1 MAIFEYRAF
10 DIQGKS
16 KKGLVDADTSQDAR
30 SKLRRENVFPY
41 ELKSTFAS
49 KKISKNELFSFLQ
62 PKTKS
67 KEIVVLTRQIGTLLK
82 AGLPLMQALSTL
94 IEQIDTE
101 HVKKI
106 FIELREK
113 IKGGMP
119 FSKALSEYPRL
130 FSRLYIHMVRAGEAS
145 GSLDQALTRLAEY
158 LEKKNRQKNKIWATL
173 AYPIFMV
180 IIGIAVVVFLMVYV
194 VPTITGI
201 FIEIQQTLPLLTRLL
216 IGTSQ
221 FLKLFWAPLLLIF
234 FFLIIFFRKYRN
246 TASGGMLIDKAL
258 LKVPICGELIRK
270 IDTVRFS
277 QTLGILISNGIP
289 ILDSLSIV
297 KDVVVNRL
305 IAKAVDE
312 ARHSIQ
318 EGEDLAPPLKKA
330 KVFSPIVTDM
340 IAIGEKSGQLEEMLA
355 NIAENYENEVD
366 MTINSLTSILEPT
379 IILVMGLVVG
389 LIVISILLPIFEM
402 NQIM

>member
-194 VPTITGI
+194 VPTITSI
-201 FIEIQQTLPLLTRLL
+201 FIE
-216 IGTSQ
+216 
-221 FLKLFWAPLLLIF
+221 
-234 FFLIIFFRKYRN
+234 
-246 TASGGMLIDKAL
+246 M
-258 LKVPICGELIRK
+258 
-270 IDTVRFS
+270 
-277 QTLGILISNGIP
+277 
-289 ILDSLSIV
+289 
-297 KDVVVNRL
+297 
-305 IAKAVDE
+305 
-312 ARHSIQ
+312 
-318 EGEDLAPPLKKA
+318 
-330 KVFSPIVTDM
+330 
-340 IAIGEKSGQLEEMLA
+340 
-355 NIAENYENEVD
+355 
-366 MTINSLTSILEPT
+366 
-379 IILVMGLVVG
+379 
-389 LIVISILLPIFEM
+389 
-402 NQIM
+402 

>member
-1 MAIFEYRAF
+1 
-10 DIQGKS
+10 
-16 KKGLVDADTSQDAR
+16 
-30 SKLRRENVFPY
+30 
-41 ELKSTFAS
+41 
-49 KKISKNELFSFLQ
+49 
-62 PKTKS
+62 
-67 KEIVVLTRQIGTLLK
+67 
-82 AGLPLMQALSTL
+82 
-94 IEQIDTE
+94 
-101 HVKKI
+101 
-106 FIELREK
+106 
-113 IKGGMP
+113 
-119 FSKALSEYPRL
+119 
-130 FSRLYIHMVRAGEAS
+130 
-145 GSLDQALTRLAEY
+145 
-158 LEKKNRQKNKIWATL
+158 
-173 AYPIFMV
+173 
-180 IIGIAVVVFLMVYV
+180 
-194 VPTITGI
+194 
-201 FIEIQQTLPLLTRLL
+201 
-216 IGTSQ
+216 
-221 FLKLFWAPLLLIF
+221 
-234 FFLIIFFRKYRN
+234 
-246 TASGGMLIDKAL
+246 MLIDKTL

-305 IAKAVDE
+305 IAKAVDS
-312 ARHSIQ
+312 ARHLIQ